1 MNKEQSK
8 DRRGSAPA
16 WRISEDRFQRDFE
29 ELAAIGATPDG
40 GVDRAALS
48 EPHLE
53 ARKWFLAKAGQA
65 GLETRIDA
73 AGNHIAIA
81 RTGSEPKPRSLLLGS
96 HLDSV
101 PQGGRFDGALGVT
114 AALEVL
120 RVIAE
125 ENIALPFDVELYDF
139 TDEEGRFVGLMG
151 SQALAG
157 LLTPAQL
164 QTPGKDRGLFHEALD
179 RAGMDVSRI
188 LEAAR
193 DPGSLA
199 GYLELHIE
207 QGLRLVEAEAD
218 LGIATSIV
226 GIRSFRLHFIG
237 RADHAGTT
245 PLDKRFDAGLGASA
259 FNLAAHQHVGR
270 NHPGCVVTVGNME
283 FSPGAFNVVP
293 KGVGVAL
300 EFRAET
306 EEELDALESEILSL
320 AAEQAQVFS
329 LALEIDRLERAAPVR
344 MDPGFQGAVAKASET
359 LGLRSL
365 PLSSG
370 AGHDAQSLAQVCPA
384 GMIFIPSIGGFSHSA
399 RESSEWSDC
408 VKGANALLHTVLAL
422 ADGVDETA
430 GKSRSKGSPP

>member
-1 MNKEQSK
+1 MMADKSQEN
-8 DRRGSAPA
+8 RGMAPDH
-16 WRISEDRFQRDFE
+16 RIDAERFQADFE

-40 GVDRAALS
+40 GVDRPALS
-48 EPHLE
+48 AAHLE
-53 ARKWFLAKAGQA
+53 ARKLFLDKAEQT
-65 GLETRIDA
+65 GLQTRIDA
-73 AGNHIAIA
+73 AGNHIAFV
-81 RTGSEPKPRSLLLGS
+81 RTGSEAKLRSLLLGS

-114 AALEVL
+114 AGLEVL
-120 RVIAE
+120 RVIKE
-125 ENIALPFDVELYDF
+125 KNIVLPFDLELYDF
-139 TDEEGRFVGLMG
+139 TDEEGHFVGLMG

-157 LLTPAQL
+157 LLRPAQL
-164 QTPGKDRGLFHEALD
+164 QTPGQDIGLFHEALE
-179 RAGMDVSRI
+179 RAGMDGSRI
-188 LEAAR
+188 LEAKR
-193 DPGSLA
+193 DPDSLA

-207 QGLRLVEAEAD
+207 QGLRLVEAEMD
-218 LGIATSIV
+218 LGIVTAIV

-259 FNLAAHQHVGR
+259 FNLAVHQHVGR
-270 NHPGCVVTVGNME
+270 NHPGCVVTVGDLR

-293 KGVGVAL
+293 KAAAVAL

-306 EEELDALESEILSL
+306 DDELDTLESEILHI

-329 LALEIDRLERAAPVR
+329 LALEIDRLERAAPVQ
-344 MDPGFQGAVAKASET
+344 MDPGFQRTAARASEA
-359 LGLRSL
+359 LGLKSL

-399 RESSEWSDC
+399 RESSEWDHC
-408 VKGANALLHTVLAL
+408 LNGANALLHTVLAL
-422 ADGVDETA
+422 AENVDDTA
-430 GKSRSKGSPP
+430 GETR